1 MLSLKRKN
9 GKYSSIT
16 KEEKLLKS
24 TIIYSFRFVKIIFLN
39 K

>member
-16 KEEKLLKS
+16 NEEKFLKS
-24 TIIYSFRFVKIIFLN
+24 TIIHNFGFVKIIFLN